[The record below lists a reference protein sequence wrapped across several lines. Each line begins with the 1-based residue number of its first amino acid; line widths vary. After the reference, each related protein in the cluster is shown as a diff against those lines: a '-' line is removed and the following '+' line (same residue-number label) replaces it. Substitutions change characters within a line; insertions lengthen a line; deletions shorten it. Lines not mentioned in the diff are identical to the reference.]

1 MSYLRR
7 MAHGRKTIYI
17 DRFRNYK
24 GSSYTSNAAKANAE
38 WTRLGYSGVMNKLQK
53 DTERAVWVH
62 FAMFCLLTGY
72 VFIITSWMGRFCML
86 VAAFVLWLARKVAT
100 LETLK
105 EARQREKLQKQ
116 RALSVKRR
124 TEGGEI
130 DG

>member
-17 DRFRNYK
+17 DRFRKNNPA
-24 GSSYTSNAAKANAE
+24 GYTGNAAKANAK
-38 WTRLGYSGVMNKLQK
+38 WAKLGCNGVMNKLQK
-53 DTERAVWVH
+53 ETERAVWVH

-72 VFIITSWMGRFCML
+72 VFITTSWIGRFCML
-86 VAAFVLWLARKVAT
+86 VAAFVLWLARKVVT
-100 LETLK
+100 LETPK
-105 EARQREKLQKQ
+105 EAIQREKFQKQ
-116 RALSVKRR
+116 RALSIKRR